1 MVDMAHVSGLIA
13 SKLLKSPFE
22 YADIVTSTTHKS
34 MRGPRAGIIFY
45 KKKYEEAINFGVFPQ
60 N

>member
-1 MVDMAHVSGLIA
+1 MTTRLGLVQ
-13 SKLLKSPFE
+13 LLLETNPSHACTQMK
-22 YADIVTSTTHKS
+22 
-34 MRGPRAGIIFY
+34 PRAGIIFY